1 MAINKTTP
9 TTMPASTRPLW
20 QRLALR
26 RLKFLGF
33 VALVLVVAL
42 GGSYLFA
49 PQWLMSA
56 DMKRQAMAAHVE
68 KHSVQVGDTKWVYYE
83 GGQGPTLLMLHGF
96 AASKE
101 VWLKQMEI
109 LSPHFHVIAPDLPG
123 WGESSRIDGASYNID
138 AQVSRLQA
146 FVEALHLPKLVLIGH
161 SMGGAIA
168 GVYAAEHP
176 DRVAELALLDSF
188 GLKANEN
195 DFSRLAMGGTNPFV
209 FDNREQFTKA
219 MTWAFAKPPEIPGRF
234 QDVLIKRNQ
243 ENRAFIDRTFNELRD
258 PSQYL
263 SLQSR
268 LDKLEMPVLGLW
280 CHDDKIIDISALD
293 SLRNGLKTASAIS
306 TSMLTGCNHMPI
318 VEKPDETARIITQ
331 FTLSH

>member
-1 MAINKTTP
+1 MAPKKTTP
-9 TTMPASTRPLW
+9 ITPAPTRPLW

-33 VALVLVVAL
+33 VALVLVVLL

-56 DMKRQAMAAHVE
+56 DIKRQAMAAKVD
-68 KHSVQVGDTKWVYYE
+68 KHSVQVGDTTWVYYE

-101 VWLKQMEI
+101 VWLKQMEL

-123 WGESSRIDGASYNID
+123 WGESTRVDGASYNID

-146 FVEALHLPKLVLIGH
+146 FIEALHLGKVVLIGH

-176 DRVAELALLDSF
+176 DHVAELALLDSF
-188 GLKANEN
+188 GLKTNEN
-195 DFSRLAMGGTNPFV
+195 DFSRLAMSGTNPFV
-209 FDNREQFTKA
+209 FDNREQFAKA
-219 MTWAFAKPPEIPGRF
+219 TAWAFAKPLNLPGRF
-234 QDVLIKRNQ
+234 EDVLIKRNQ
-243 ENRAFIDRTFNELRD
+243 DSRAFIDHTFNELRD

-263 SLQSR
+263 SLQNR

-280 CHDDKIIDISALD
+280 CHDDKIIDISALE
-293 SLRNGLKTASAIS
+293 SLRNGLKSAGAIS
-306 TSMLTGCNHMPI
+306 TSMLMGCNHMPI
-318 VEKPDETARIITQ
+318 LEKPDETARILTQ